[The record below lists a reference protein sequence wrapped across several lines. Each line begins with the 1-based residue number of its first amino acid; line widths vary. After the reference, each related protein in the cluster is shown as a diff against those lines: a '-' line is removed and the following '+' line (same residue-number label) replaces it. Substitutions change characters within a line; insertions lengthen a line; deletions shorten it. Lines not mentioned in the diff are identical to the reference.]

1 MSRLTLT
8 EEQPTVTNNPA
19 PPTRN
24 VSGRS
29 RGRMRLTPGA
39 ALRWVILWGFA
50 VFCLVPLI
58 WLVLAPSKDDAA
70 LIAAPLGWGTLTR
83 YVESWQHL
91 AAYDNG
97 AIFLWI
103 ANSVIYA
110 VVPLIITVAI
120 ALPAAYAL
128 ATMRFAGRKLILVA
142 TLFAMVVPAAAM
154 VLPLFMEI
162 NALHLVNTIWSVIL
176 PAAFFPFGV
185 YLAFVYFSTSL
196 PPELL
201 EAGRIDGC
209 SELGVFFRIA
219 LPLAK
224 PVVGMLVFFAFI
236 ANWNNYFLPYVMLT
250 DASMFNLPVGLGTLI
265 SGSSALRPSSG
276 GNFLPITYPEAA
288 MAGLVVVVPIAL
300 LFIFFQRFL
309 VRGILDGSSKG

>member
-1 MSRLTLT
+1 
-8 EEQPTVTNNPA
+8 
-19 PPTRN
+19 
-24 VSGRS
+24 
-29 RGRMRLTPGA
+29 MRLTPGA
-39 ALRWVILWGFA
+39 ALRWVTLWGFA
-50 VFCLVPLI
+50 VFCIVPLV

-70 LIAAPLGWGTLTR
+70 LIASPLGWGTLQR
-83 YVESWQHL
+83 YAESWQHL

-128 ATMRFAGRKLILVA
+128 ATMRFAGRKLILLA

-236 ANWNNYFLPYVMLT
+236 ANWNNFFLPYVMLT
-250 DASMFNLPVGLGTLI
+250 DSSMFNLPVGLGTLI

-276 GNFLPITYPEAA
+276 GDFLPITYPEAA

>member
-1 MSRLTLT
+1 MSPLTLT
-8 EEQPTVTNNPA
+8 SEPSTASHSATPA
-19 PPTRN
+19 PVTTRAKRRN
-24 VSGRS
+24 RI
-29 RGRMRLTPGA
+29 RLRPGA

-50 VFCLVPLI
+50 VFCIVPLL
-58 WLVLAPSKDDAA
+58 WLVLAPSKGDAA
-70 LIAAPLGWGTLTR
+70 LIASPLGWGSLRR
-83 YVESWQHL
+83 YSESWQHL

-103 ANSVIYA
+103 GNSVLYA

-128 ATMRFAGRKLILVA
+128 ATMRFAGRKLILLA
-142 TLFAMVVPAAAM
+142 TLFAMVVPGAAM

-196 PPELL
+196 PVELL

-209 SELGVFFRIA
+209 SELGLFLRVA

-224 PVVGMLVFFAFI
+224 PVVVMLIFFAFI

-250 DASMFNLPVGLGTLI
+250 DSSRYNLPVGLGTLI
-265 SGSSALRPSSG
+265 SGSSALKPSSG

-288 MAGLVVVVPIAL
+288 MAGLVVVIPIAL
-300 LFIFFQRFL
+300 LFIFF
-309 VRGILDGSSKG
+309 